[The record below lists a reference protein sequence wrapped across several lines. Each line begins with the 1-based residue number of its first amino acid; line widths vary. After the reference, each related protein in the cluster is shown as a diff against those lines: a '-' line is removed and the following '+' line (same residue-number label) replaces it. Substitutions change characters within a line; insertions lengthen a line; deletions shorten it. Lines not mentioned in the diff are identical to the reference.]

1 MDDLYEIEQRIQC
14 DYLFVYGTLMSGMNN
29 PFARK
34 LRQSA
39 SCLGQAFAHGLL
51 FDYRQ
56 EYPCAVASIIRS
68 NKIQGELYQMT
79 EADTLL
85 SDLDIYEDCRCKEP
99 DRSLFIRCVVPVV
112 SARNKKEIQAWMY
125 FWNHSLDSLEEIPH
139 GNYRKHCS

>member
-1 MDDLYEIEQRIQC
+1 MDDSYEIKQRIQC

-29 PFARK
+29 SFAKK
-34 LRQSA
+34 LTQSA

-68 NKIQGELYQMT
+68 DKIQGEIYQMT
-79 EADTLL
+79 EAGTLL

-125 FWNHSLDSLEEIPH
+125 FWNDSLDSLKEIPH

>member
-1 MDDLYEIEQRIQC
+1 MEGSREINQGIQC

-29 PFARK
+29 PFAKK

-56 EYPCAVASIIRS
+56 EYPCAVASIIKS
-68 NKIQGELYQMT
+68 NKIHGELYLMIET
-79 EADTLL
+79 NKLL
-85 SDLDIYEDCRCKEP
+85 SDLDIYEDCRCNEP
-99 DRSLFIRCVVPVV
+99 GRSLFIRCLVPIV
-112 SARNKKEIQAWMY
+112 SARDEKEIQAWMY
-125 FWNHSLDSLEEIPH
+125 FWNHSLDSLNEIPH

>member
-1 MDDLYEIEQRIQC
+1 MDDSYEIKQRIQC

-29 PFARK
+29 SFAKK
-34 LRQSA
+34 LTQSA
-39 SCLGQAFAHGLL
+39 FCLGQAFAHGLL

-68 NKIQGELYQMT
+68 DKIQGELYQMT

-125 FWNHSLDSLEEIPH
+125 FWNDSLDSLKEIPH

>member
-1 MDDLYEIEQRIQC
+1 MEGSREINQGIQC

-29 PFARK
+29 PFAKK

-56 EYPCAVASIIRS
+56 EYPCAVASIIKS
-68 NKIQGELYQMT
+68 NRIHGELYLMT
-79 EADTLL
+79 ETNTLF
-85 SDLDIYEDCRCKEP
+85 SDLDIYEDCRCNEP
-99 DRSLFIRCVVPVV
+99 GRSLFIRCLVPIV
-112 SARNKKEIQAWMY
+112 SARDEKEIQAWMY
-125 FWNHSLDSLEEIPH
+125 FWNHSLDSLNEIPH

>member
-1 MDDLYEIEQRIQC
+1 MDDSYEIKQRIQC

-29 PFARK
+29 SFAKK
-34 LRQSA
+34 LTQSA

-68 NKIQGELYQMT
+68 DKIQGEIYQMT

-99 DRSLFIRCVVPVV
+99 DRSLFIHCVVPVV

-125 FWNHSLDSLEEIPH
+125 FWNDSLDSLKEIPH

>member
-1 MDDLYEIEQRIQC
+1 MDDSYEIKQRIQC

-29 PFARK
+29 SFAKK
-34 LRQSA
+34 LTQSA

-68 NKIQGELYQMT
+68 DKIQGEIYQMT

-85 SDLDIYEDCRCKEP
+85 SDLDIYEDCRRKEP

-125 FWNHSLDSLEEIPH
+125 FWNDSLDSLKEIPH